1 MGATPRNTSANVT
14 GIDAAAEGY
23 VAALSDMINLHCVG
37 LAKTRYTDT
46 RRVLPD
52 RT

>member
-23 VAALSDMINLHCVG
+23 VAALSDMINLRCVR
-37 LAKTRYTDT
+37 LTESRYTDT
-46 RRVLPD
+46 RRALQD
-52 RT
+52 HR